1 VVDSKVVV
9 SHTIFFCVPNTARHS
24 RLTQKGII
32 EKGPMGDSQ
41 SLLAT
46 AELVR
51 DKVNGAYSAAATRP
65 QQKHPFPIGRELA
78 EDLGYPSG
86 VLDDVPQPC
95 VEAFA
100 GVSNVSLFADLPVGA
115 TVLDLGCGA
124 GMDSII
130 AARRVGPGGRVIG
143 IDFSEAMLAR
153 ARSAKELLDLPHLQF
168 QQGDA
173 ECLFLPDESIDVAL
187 VNGIFNLNPRRKEI
201 FSELVRVLRPQ
212 GRAYVAEL
220 ILAGPLPEGDH
231 ASESNWFA

>member
-1 VVDSKVVV
+1 MS
-9 SHTIFFCVPNTARHS
+9 A
-24 RLTQKGII
+24 
-32 EKGPMGDSQ
+32 SQ
-41 SLLAT
+41 TLLAT
-46 AELVR
+46 ADLLR
-51 DKVNGAYSAAATRP
+51 AKVNGAYSAAASRP
-65 QQKHPFPIGRELA
+65 EQKHPFPIGRELA
-78 EDLGYPSG
+78 KNLEYPPE
-86 VLDDVPQPC
+86 VLDDLPRSS

-130 AARRVGPGGRVIG
+130 ATRRVGPTGRVIG

-153 ARSAKELLDLPHLQF
+153 ARAAKEVVNLPHLQF

-173 ECLFLPDESIDVAL
+173 ECLPLADKSIDVAL
-187 VNGIFNLNPRRKEI
+187 VNGIFNLNPKRKEI
-201 FSELVRVLRPQ
+201 FSELARVLRPH

-231 ASESNWFA
+231 TNESNWFA